1 MKKYMKNKD
10 FIPEKF
16 YNKIELNK
24 NKIENK
30 VFTLFLII
38 NLLLIPI
45 TTKSIGEVAEKPATS
60 KIDIYDNTS
69 NKIKLKDINIWIES
83 LIKDEIEE
91 AHITNNNGDIV
102 VNDLEKIDKLSS
114 NSSIRIS
121 DVNLNSNGKY
131 KLGVS
136 LNE

>member
-16 YNKIELNK
+16 YNKMVLNK
-24 NKIENK
+24 NITENK

-38 NLLLIPI
+38 NLILIPI
-45 TTKSIGEVAEKPATS
+45 TTRSIGEIKEKPVINKS
-60 KIDIYDNTS
+60 DIYDSNL
-69 NKIKLKDINIWIES
+69 NKINSKDINIWIES

-91 AHITNNNGDIV
+91 AYITNNNGEV
-102 VNDLEKIDKLSS
+102 VVTDLGKIDELSS
-114 NSSIRIS
+114 NNSINIC
-121 DVNLNSNGKY
+121 DVTLNSRGQY

>member
-24 NKIENK
+24 NKTENR
-30 VFTLFLII
+30 VFTLFLVI
-38 NLLLIPI
+38 NLLIIPI
-45 TTKSIGEVAEKPATS
+45 TAKSIGEIKEKPIAN
-60 KIDIYDNTS
+60 KIDIYDSKQNQINS
-69 NKIKLKDINIWIES
+69 NEINIWIES
-83 LIKDEIEE
+83 IIKDEIEE
-91 AHITNNNGDIV
+91 AHITNNNGEVI
-102 VNDLEKIDKLSS
+102 VNDLVKIDELSS
-114 NSSIRIS
+114 NSSIKIR
-121 DVNLNSNGKY
+121 DVNMNSSGKY

>member
-1 MKKYMKNKD
+1 MKEYMKNKD

-24 NKIENK
+24 NKTENR

-45 TTKSIGEVAEKPATS
+45 TTKSISEAKEKPIANKS
-60 KIDIYDNTS
+60 SIYDS
-69 NKIKLKDINIWIES
+69 KQNKINFNDINIWIENI
-83 LIKDEIEE
+83 IKDEIEE
-91 AHITNNNGDIV
+91 AYITNNNGEV
-102 VNDLEKIDKLSS
+102 LMEDLNKIDELSS
-114 NSSIRIS
+114 NSSIDIN
-121 DVNLNSNGKY
+121 DVNLNSSGKY

>member
-24 NKIENK
+24 NKTENK
-30 VFTLFLII
+30 LFTIFLLI
-38 NLLLIPI
+38 NLLIIPI
-45 TTKSIGEVAEKPATS
+45 TTRSIGEFKEKPIVNKS
-60 KIDIYDNTS
+60 DIYDSKHNNINS
-69 NKIKLKDINIWIES
+69 NDINIWIES
-83 LIKDEIEE
+83 IIKNGIEE
-91 AHITNNNGDIV
+91 AYITNNKGEVIV
-102 VNDLEKIDKLSS
+102 KDLDKIDEFSS
-114 NSSIRIS
+114 NGSIEIS
-121 DVNLNSNGKY
+121 DVNLNSSGKY

>member
-24 NKIENK
+24 NKTENRL
-30 VFTLFLII
+30 FTLFLIV

-45 TTKSIGEVAEKPATS
+45 TTKSISEPKEKPIEN
-60 KIDIYDNTS
+60 KNGIYDS
-69 NKIKLKDINIWIES
+69 KQNKISFNDINIWIES
-83 LIKDEIEE
+83 IIKNDIEE
-91 AHITNNNGDIV
+91 AHITNNNGEV
-102 VNDLEKIDKLSS
+102 VVKGLEKIDELSS
-114 NSSIRIS
+114 NSSIKINAI
-121 DVNLNSNGKY
+121 NLNSNGRY

>member
-1 MKKYMKNKD
+1 MKKYMKNKG

-24 NKIENK
+24 NKTENRL
-30 VFTLFLII
+30 FTLFLIV

-45 TTKSIGEVAEKPATS
+45 TTKSISEPKEKPIEN
-60 KIDIYDNTS
+60 KNGIYDS
-69 NKIKLKDINIWIES
+69 KQNKISFNDINIWLENI
-83 LIKDEIEE
+83 IKDEVEE
-91 AHITNNNGDIV
+91 AYITNNNGEV
-102 VNDLEKIDKLSS
+102 LVNDLDKIDEFSS
-114 NSSIRIS
+114 NSPIDINNI
-121 DVNLNSNGKY
+121 NLNSSSKY

>member
-24 NKIENK
+24 NKTENR
-30 VFTLFLII
+30 VFTLFLVI
-38 NLLLIPI
+38 NLLIIPI
-45 TTKSIGEVAEKPATS
+45 TTKSIGEVKEKPTANKS
-60 KIDIYDNTS
+60 DIYDNKQIIINS
-69 NKIKLKDINIWIES
+69 KDINIWIES
-83 LIKDEIEE
+83 IIKDEIEE
-91 AHITNNNGDIV
+91 AHITNNNGEVI
-102 VNDLEKIDKLSS
+102 VNDLVKIDELSS
-114 NSSIRIS
+114 NSSIKIR
-121 DVNLNSNGKY
+121 DVNMNSSGKY

>member
-1 MKKYMKNKD
+1 MKKYMKNKG

-24 NKIENK
+24 NKTENRL
-30 VFTLFLII
+30 FTLFLIV

-45 TTKSIGEVAEKPATS
+45 TTKSISEPKEKPIE
-60 KIDIYDNTS
+60 KKNGIYDS
-69 NKIKLKDINIWIES
+69 KQNKISFNDINIWLENI
-83 LIKDEIEE
+83 IKDEVEE
-91 AHITNNNGDIV
+91 AYITNNNGEV
-102 VNDLEKIDKLSS
+102 LVNDLDKIDEFSS
-114 NSSIRIS
+114 NSPIDINNI
-121 DVNLNSNGKY
+121 NLNRSSKY

>member
-16 YNKIELNK
+16 YDKIELNK
-24 NKIENK
+24 NKTENRI
-30 VFTLFLII
+30 FTLFLII
-38 NLLLIPI
+38 NLLLIPF
-45 TTKSIGEVAEKPATS
+45 TTKSMSEIKEKPIVNKS
-60 KIDIYDNTS
+60 DMYDDKL
-69 NKIKLKDINIWIES
+69 NKINSNDINMWIEN
-83 LIKDEIEE
+83 IIRDEVEE
-91 AHITNNNGDIV
+91 AYIANNNGEVV
-102 VNDLEKIDKLSS
+102 VNDINKIDELSL
-114 NSSIRIS
+114 NSLIEIS